1 MKQFF
6 LAVVLILISQNL
18 HAQTPY
24 KEIVERKFADI
35 AYPQTMPAMFRLYPV
50 ANSQQKFTVY
60 LICQVQYDFL
70 QFVLSEQTYQAAIE
84 IEILFQVKNNP
95 NTPSKLWRSKIIAA
109 DFMQTQSPHLLHT
122 TIDSLQLPPASYTVH
137 IKYRDLNGERQLRF
151 VQKLNLESPRQGYL
165 AAPLFFYPDS
175 ASSQIKI
182 IDVYPSALHGYWH
195 FNRTAGVLLQAYLP
209 SDHYLKSTKAILI
222 DAETGKTLQSRL
234 WRDTTATTR
243 HFMARWIIPGNLLDE
258 GKYRL
263 QIQYYTNRDSLR
275 KILPFEVVWF
285 DKPKSLWHPELM
297 LQPLKYIVDEATFQE
312 LSHGDFEAHKK
323 KIKAFWKQQDP
334 TPETPYNELMAEFYS
349 RVDTAMVRFST
360 RRSPGWQTDTGKI
373 WILMGRPTEID
384 DHSLDPIPTPY
395 MRWIYRFDDKE
406 LVYTFRAVE
415 GRKEY
420 ELTESIE
427 KNL

>member
-1 MKQFF
+1 MKRFF
-6 LAVVLILISQNL
+6 FAVVLLLFSLNL
-18 HAQTPY
+18 NAQSPY

-35 AYPQTMPAMFRLYPV
+35 TYPQTMPALFRLYPV
-50 ANSQQKFTVY
+50 ANDRQQFTVY
-60 LICQVQYDFL
+60 MICQVQYDFL
-70 QFVLSEQTYQAAIE
+70 QFVLSEQQYRAAIE
-84 IEILFQVKNNP
+84 VEMLFQAKNNP
-95 NTPSKLWRSKIIAA
+95 NIPSRLWRSEVTAA
-109 DFMQTQSPHLLHT
+109 DFEQTQSPRLLHT
-122 TIDSLQLPPASYTVH
+122 TIDSLQLPPAAYTVQ

-151 VQKLNLESPRQGYL
+151 VQKLNLESPKKGYL
-165 AAPLFFYPDS
+165 AAPLFFHPDS
-175 ASSQIKI
+175 ATSKTKI
-182 IDVYPSALHGYWH
+182 LGVYPSALHGYWY
-195 FNRTAGVLLQAYLP
+195 FSQSAGVLLQATLSP
-209 SDHYLKSTKAILI
+209 DTHLKSAKAQLI
-222 DAETGKTLQSRL
+222 DAESGQTLQSRQ
-234 WRDTTATTR
+234 WEETAATR
-243 HFMARWIIPGNLLDE
+243 RFMERWVIPGNLLDE

-263 QIQYYTNRDSLR
+263 QIQYYTNSDSLR

-297 LQPLKYIVDEATFQE
+297 LQPLKYIVDEATFEQ
-312 LSHGDFEAHKK
+312 LSRGDAAERQKR
-323 KIKAFWKQQDP
+323 IKAFWKKQDP

-360 RRSPGWQTDTGKI
+360 RRMPGWQTDTGKI
-373 WILMGRPTEID
+373 WILMGRPTEVD

-395 MRWIYRFDDKE
+395 MRWIYRFEDKE